1 MKKPLYNFFVWA
13 AGSDRE
19 VLDRCGQS
27 EHIKHA
33 GYGGLVLVP
42 ALLGL
47 FSMVYAISTL
57 TDKWWVYTSAGIVWA
72 AIVFVFDRFIVST
85 FRKSDSPRKDMLSF
99 LFASRLFFSIGIGIV
114 ISHPTVLL
122 VFDDSLQQ
130 EMLSMKEEGE
140 EALRDEYEIL
150 LQAVRTRDSI
160 LNAAVTARLEERRCK
175 ETLLLFEM
183 SGKDTTVTCG
193 TTSGMRQYGPRAQE
207 IKEEITYL
215 NREIQQLQQR
225 TASKSAQNRAEI
237 AKLQKERDDKIAQFR
252 KQFSTNY
259 LAREIALERLMGKE
273 PGGGTVRGT
282 MWFLILFFI
291 LIDIL
296 PVSFKAAT
304 QPGLY
309 DRLIEGE
316 KAFEPQATP
325 GYERQQEDSVR
336 KHLVDEMATR
346 RIRDISEK
354 AQASNQSF
362 PEIRKDLETYV
373 NVQTPYRF
381 GADTERESPS
391 PSRLDLGQIG
401 MHALRYVLFAS
412 AQAGLLYVA
421 TQEPLF
427 LTWFFPV
434 LIALNAGVDQIV
446 RSFFEKNKTT

>member
-1 MKKPLYNFFVWA
+1 LKKPLYNFFVWA

-57 TDKWWVYTSAGIVWA
+57 TDKWWVYTSAGVVWA

-150 LQAVRTRDSI
+150 LQAVRARDSI
-160 LNAAVTARLEERRCK
+160 LNAEVRARLEERRCK

-225 TASKSAQNRAEI
+225 TAS
-237 AKLQKERDDKIAQFR
+237 QFR

-346 RIRDISEK
+346 RMRDISEK
-354 AQASNQSF
+354 AQASDVPF

-381 GADTERESPS
+381 GADTEKESPS
-391 PSRLDLGQIG
+391 PSKLDWGQIG
-401 MHALRYVLFAS
+401 MYALRYVLFAS

-434 LIALNAGVDQIV
+434 LIALNAGVDQII
-446 RSFFEKNKTT
+446 RSFFEKK